1 MIVCH
6 IPGRLVH
13 DLSTIYISRIVER
26 TKVEGPGLRY
36 AIWVQGCPIRCEGCF
51 NPHTWDMLTGEIR
64 RIEDI
69 VTEIKAVLE
78 SSPALEG
85 ITLLGGEPFSQA
97 YELSVLAGK
106 VKEMGLSVVTFSGY
120 DYETIR
126 KSGHIGWSRLLQ
138 ETDLLIDG
146 PYIQSLHDLSRP
158 WIGSRNQQYRFLTDR
173 YKELE
178 ADLASI
184 ENKLEI
190 RLHPDGTITANGMAR
205 ISDLELLREL
215 GHQSKEVKE

>member
-1 MIVCH
+1 M
-6 IPGRLVH
+6 
-13 DLSTIYISRIVER
+13 STIRISRIVKE

-36 AIWVQGCPIRCEGCF
+36 ALWVQGCPIRCEGCF
-51 NPHTWDMLTGEIR
+51 NPHTWDMNGGEIR
-64 RIEDI
+64 NIDDI
-69 VTEIKAVLE
+69 VCEIEAVLGT
-78 SSPALEG
+78 SPELEG

-97 YELSVLAGK
+97 YELSVLARK
-106 VKEMGLSVVTFSGY
+106 VKGMGLSVVTFSGY

-126 KSGHIGWSRLLQ
+126 QSGHNGWRRLLQ

-146 PYIQSLHDLSRP
+146 PFIQSLHDLSRP
-158 WIGSRNQQYRFLTDR
+158 WIGSRNQQYRFLTNR

-178 ADLASI
+178 ASLTSI
-184 ENKLEI
+184 DNKLEI

-215 GHQSKEVKE
+215 GYQSKEVKE